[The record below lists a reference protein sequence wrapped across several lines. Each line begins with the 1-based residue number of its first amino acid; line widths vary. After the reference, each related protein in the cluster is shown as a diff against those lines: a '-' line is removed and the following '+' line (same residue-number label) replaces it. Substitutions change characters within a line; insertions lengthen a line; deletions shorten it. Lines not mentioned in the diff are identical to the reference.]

1 MTQFVFMN
9 HRIREK
15 KPSGPVIVVQ
25 QDGAQ
30 RESNDFV
37 LMFRGQPIGRVVFP
51 GHPLDAVETHE
62 VRAWVELEDD
72 VMVVDAAAVASPK
85 KPNRKV
91 KAK

>member
-25 QDGAQ
+25 HAGVQ
-30 RESNDFV
+30 RESNDFI

-62 VRAWVELEDD
+62 VRAWVELDDD
-72 VMVVDAAAVASPK
+72 VEVVDAAAVAAAK
-85 KPNRKV
+85 RPNRKV
-91 KAK
+91 KPK